1 MMSLAGVIPEIV
13 LPATPAVVPTVL
25 PLMPVRLLRLV
36 ATVVALRVLKLEDE
50 RCRLEGVGWL
60 APDNK

>member
-60 APDNK
+60 APDNR